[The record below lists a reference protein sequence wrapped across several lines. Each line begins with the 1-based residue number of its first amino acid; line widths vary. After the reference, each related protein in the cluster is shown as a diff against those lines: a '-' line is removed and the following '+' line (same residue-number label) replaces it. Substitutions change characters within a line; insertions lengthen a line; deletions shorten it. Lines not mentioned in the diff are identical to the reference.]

1 MYLKKILLT
10 VVLLGLVGMAGF
22 SYYVYQNIF
31 TPNTGFNNPQAHVFI
46 PTGATF
52 KMVQEEL
59 SPLLKDMNTFVTV
72 LSVSY
77 LII

>member
-31 TPNTGFNNPQAHVFI
+31 TPNTGLTTHRHMFLYLQVPH
-46 PTGATF
+46 
-52 KMVQEEL
+52 
-59 SPLLKDMNTFVTV
+59 LKWYKKN
-72 LSVSY
+72 
-77 LII
+77 